1 MAEITKIESKDGN
14 IYEVDGKRYRE
25 LTKYPVVGDMVLI
38 VDAWE
43 DGEGYEEGEVHTL
56 TRILSY
62 DPEDVNAVRF
72 VDKEGR
78 DNCLKIG
85 EFVIVEPIESETP
98 APLPYLSD
106 ILGDIKTKLT
116 RLEEHTEENHRNI
129 LTFSQ
134 MAESARSDASKAVG
148 GVNALDEQLDLVRED
163 IVYLDEKID
172 ELKET
177 VEGRN
182 ITPSITI
189 NIENLNISGTE
200 SLKDFIE
207 RIAKGCGRGVM

>member
-1 MAEITKIESKDGN
+1 MAEVTKIESKDVN

-25 LTKYPVVGDMVLI
+25 LTKYPVVGDTVLI

-62 DPEDVNAVRF
+62 DPEDVNAARF

-106 ILGDIKTKLT
+106 ILDDIKTKVT
-116 RLEEHTEENHRNI
+116 RLEERTEENHRNI

-134 MAESARSDASKAVG
+134 MAESARSDASKAIG
-148 GVNALDEQLDLVRED
+148 GVNALDEQLELVRED
-163 IVYLDEKID
+163 IVFLDEKID
-172 ELKET
+172 ELKES

-182 ITPSITI
+182 VTPITI
-189 NIENLNISGTE
+189 NIENLNVSGTE
-200 SLKDFIE
+200 SLKEFIE
-207 RIAKGCGRGVM
+207 RIAKGCGSGVM

>member
-1 MAEITKIESKDGN
+1 MAEVTKIESKDGN
-14 IYEVDGKRYRE
+14 IYEVNGKRYRE
-25 LTKYPVVGDMVLI
+25 LTKYPVVGDTVLI

-43 DGEGYEEGEVHTL
+43 DGEGYDEGEVHTL

-85 EFVIVEPIESETP
+85 EFVIVEPIERETP
-98 APLPYLSD
+98 DPLPCLSD
-106 ILGDIKTKLT
+106 ILDDIKTKLT
-116 RLEEHTEENHRNI
+116 HLEERTEENHRNI

-134 MAESARSDASKAVG
+134 MAESARSDASKAIG

-163 IVYLDEKID
+163 IVFLDEKID
-172 ELKET
+172 ELKES

-182 ITPSITI
+182 VTPITI
-189 NIENLNISGTE
+189 NIENLNVSGTE
-200 SLKDFIE
+200 SLKEFIE
-207 RIAKGCGRGVM
+207 RIAKGCGSGVM

>member
-1 MAEITKIESKDGN
+1 MAEIVKIESKDGN

-25 LTKYPVVGDMVLI
+25 LTKEPAIGDTVLV

-56 TRILSY
+56 TKILSRNH
-62 DPEDVNAVRF
+62 EDVNAVRF

-78 DNCLKIG
+78 NNYLKLS

-98 APLPYLSD
+98 SHLPYLSD
-106 ILGDIKTKLT
+106 ILDDIKTKLT
-116 RLEEHTEENHRNI
+116 RLEERTEENHRNI

-134 MAESARSDASKAVG
+134 TAESARSDASKAIG

-163 IVYLDEKID
+163 FVFLDEKID

-177 VEGRN
+177 TQTQG
-182 ITPSITI
+182 TPQNITI
-189 NIENLNISGTE
+189 NINVLDIGSAKAIVE
-200 SLKDFIE
+200 SFT
-207 RIAKGCGRGVM
+207 KGRE

>member
-1 MAEITKIESKDGN
+1 MAKITKIESKDGN
-14 IYEVDGKRYRE
+14 IYEVNGNRYRE
-25 LTKYPVVGDMVLI
+25 LTKGPEVGDAVLI
-38 VDAWE
+38 VNAWGGGDDYE
-43 DGEGYEEGEVHTL
+43 DGDVHRL
-56 TRILSY
+56 TEIKSY
-62 DPEDVNAVRF
+62 DPEEVNAVMF
-72 VDKEGR
+72 VDREGE
-78 DNCLKIG
+78 DNYLKLD

-98 APLPYLSD
+98 DSLPCLSD
-106 ILGDIKTKLT
+106 ILDDIKTKLT
-116 RLEEHTEENHRNI
+116 RLEERTEENHRNI

-148 GVNALDEQLDLVRED
+148 GINALDEQLDLVRED
-163 IVYLDEKID
+163 IVFLDEKID

-182 ITPSITI
+182 VTPITI

-200 SLKDFIE
+200 SLKEFIE

>member
-1 MAEITKIESKDGN
+1 MSN
-14 IYEVDGKRYRE
+14 SYEATQIKR
-25 LTKYPVVGDMVLI
+25 DLI
-38 VDAWE
+38 
-43 DGEGYEEGEVHTL
+43 
-56 TRILSY
+56 
-62 DPEDVNAVRF
+62 
-72 VDKEGR
+72 
-78 DNCLKIG
+78 
-85 EFVIVEPIESETP
+85 
-98 APLPYLSD
+98 
-106 ILGDIKTKLT
+106 
-116 RLEEHTEENHRNI
+116 RLEERTEENHRNI

-163 IVYLDEKID
+163 IVFLDEKID

-182 ITPSITI
+182 VTPITI

-200 SLKDFIE
+200 SLKEFIE

>member
-1 MAEITKIESKDGN
+1 MADVIKIESKDGN

-25 LTKYPVVGDMVLI
+25 LMKGPEVGDTVLVVKPQQSIDYGEGDVLI
-38 VDAWE
+38 
-43 DGEGYEEGEVHTL
+43 L
-56 TRILSY
+56 TS
-62 DPEDVNAVRF
+62 VNVERGDYGF
-72 VDKEGR
+72 VDKVGDENGLYR
-78 DNCLKIG
+78 D
-85 EFVIVEPIESETP
+85 EFIVVEPIESETL
-98 APLPYLSD
+98 AHLPCLSD
-106 ILGDIKTKLT
+106 VLDDIKTKLT
-116 RLEEHTEENHRNI
+116 RLEERTEENHRNI
-129 LTFSQ
+129 VTFSQ

-182 ITPSITI
+182 FTPSITI

-200 SLKDFIE
+200 SLKEFIE
-207 RIAKGCGRGVM
+207 RIAKGCGSGVM

>member
-1 MAEITKIESKDGN
+1 MAEIVKIESKDGN

-25 LTKYPVVGDMVLI
+25 LTKEPAIGDTVLV

-56 TRILSY
+56 TKILSRNH
-62 DPEDVNAVRF
+62 EDVNAVRF

-78 DNCLKIG
+78 NNYLKLS

-98 APLPYLSD
+98 SHLPYLSD
-106 ILGDIKTKLT
+106 ILDDIKTKLT
-116 RLEEHTEENHRNI
+116 RLEERTEENHRNI

-134 MAESARSDASKAVG
+134 TAESARSDASKAIG

-163 IVYLDEKID
+163 IVFLDEKID

-177 VEGRN
+177 TQTQG
-182 ITPSITI
+182 TPQNITI
-189 NIENLNISGTE
+189 NINVLDIGSAKAIVE
-200 SLKDFIE
+200 SFT
-207 RIAKGCGRGVM
+207 KGRE

>member
-1 MAEITKIESKDGN
+1 MAEVTKIESKDGN
-14 IYEVDGKRYRE
+14 IYEANGKRYRE
-25 LTKYPVVGDMVLI
+25 LTKGPEVGDTVLI
-38 VDAWE
+38 VNAWGGGDGYE
-43 DGEGYEEGEVHTL
+43 DGDVHRL
-56 TRILSY
+56 TKIQSY
-62 DPEDVNAVRF
+62 DPEEVNAVMF
-72 VDKEGR
+72 VDREDE
-78 DNCLKIG
+78 DNYLKLN

-98 APLPYLSD
+98 APLTCLSD
-106 ILGDIKTKLT
+106 ILDDIKTKLT
-116 RLEEHTEENHRNI
+116 RLEERTEENHRNI

-148 GVNALDEQLDLVRED
+148 GVNALDEQLELVRED
-163 IVYLDEKID
+163 IVFFDEKID
-172 ELKET
+172 NLKET

-182 ITPSITI
+182 VTPITI

>member
-1 MAEITKIESKDGN
+1 MADVTKFECKDGN

-25 LTKYPVVGDMVLI
+25 LMKGPEVGDTVLVVKPQQSIDYGEGVVLI
-38 VDAWE
+38 
-43 DGEGYEEGEVHTL
+43 L
-56 TRILSY
+56 TS
-62 DPEDVNAVRF
+62 VNVERDDYGF
-72 VDKEGR
+72 VDKVGDEDGLYR
-78 DNCLKIG
+78 D

-98 APLPYLSD
+98 APLTNLSD
-106 ILGDIKTKLT
+106 ILDDIKTKIT
-116 RLEEHTEENHRNI
+116 RLEERTEENHRNI
-129 LTFSQ
+129 VTFSQ

-148 GVNALDEQLDLVRED
+148 GINALDEQLDLVRED
-163 IVYLDEKID
+163 IVFLDEKID

>member
-1 MAEITKIESKDGN
+1 MAEVTKIESKAGN
-14 IYEVDGKRYRE
+14 IYAVDGKRYRE

-106 ILGDIKTKLT
+106 ILDDIKTKLT
-116 RLEEHTEENHRNI
+116 RLEERTEENRRNI

-148 GVNALDEQLDLVRED
+148 GVNALDEQLDLVRGD
-163 IVYLDEKID
+163 IVYLDEKVSAL
-172 ELKET
+172 EESLKQ
-177 VEGRN
+177 R
-182 ITPSITI
+182 PAASIVI
-189 NIENLNISGTE
+189 NIENLYVSNSK
-200 SLKDFIE
+200 S
-207 RIAKGCGRGVM
+207 IATIAEELDRFYQRKGAF

>member
-1 MAEITKIESKDGN
+1 MAEVTKIESKDGN
-14 IYEVDGKRYRE
+14 IYEANGKRYRE
-25 LTKYPVVGDMVLI
+25 LTKYPVVGDTVLI

-106 ILGDIKTKLT
+106 ILDDIKTKVT
-116 RLEEHTEENHRNI
+116 RLEERTEENHRNI

-134 MAESARSDASKAVG
+134 MAESARSDASKAIG
-148 GVNALDEQLDLVRED
+148 GVNALDEQLELVRED
-163 IVYLDEKID
+163 IVFLDEKID

-177 VEGRN
+177 IEGRAV
-182 ITPSITI
+182 TPPITI

-207 RIAKGCGRGVM
+207 RIAKGRV